1 MPFLR
6 AARRPEVQP
15 PIWFAAFR
23 ACCSV
28 RRITCLFFLYVLT
41 VLLLYEIGGVGH
53 MCPADLSCE
62 YPTEG
67 MFWDHPMLPRK
78 PPRVVRSYLV
88 NASAAAAIAAAA
100 AGNATGSGAAGR
112 GRGRHRLGAAGATGG
127 GAGGRAAAGGA
138 AGGAGGGAR
147 GGERGGAAGDA
158 AAGGVEEQ
166 VLVVEQEEEEYVVGG
181 HLLVQETG
189 EGPEKPESC
198 VELCGNVP
206 DCAFWMYDMG
216 SEKGYCKLWAADQN
230 PCEPREWVLL
240 GRAAH
245 FAQRWLVRNRYVV
258 GGYCRTVETMEE
270 KRRKRN
276 APPPP
281 PPPPE
286 EEEEEKRMAEE
297 DVALETNE
305 CPKLT
310 CNTVTRGYMFDH
322 EGKGHFN
329 FTYTGV
335 GPSRPHTCYLLCRKT
350 LGCAFWMYNMR
361 SKRGAC
367 KMWTR
372 EQNPCE
378 PTDAFDST
386 TAHYVAKRPTGS
398 FVIGGNCDK
407 LPPMKGD
414 AKARQAQMAQ
424 QQQVR
429 QEQVQQ

>member
-112 GRGRHRLGAAGATGG
+112 GRAGT
-127 GAGGRAAAGGA
+127 
-138 AGGAGGGAR
+138 
-147 GGERGGAAGDA
+147 
-158 AAGGVEEQ
+158 

-230 PCEPREWVLL
+230 PCEPRE
-240 GRAAH
+240 
-245 FAQRWLVRNRYVV
+245 
-258 GGYCRTVETMEE
+258 
-270 KRRKRN
+270 
-276 APPPP
+276 
-281 PPPPE
+281 
-286 EEEEEKRMAEE
+286 
-297 DVALETNE
+297 
-305 CPKLT
+305 
-310 CNTVTRGYMFDH
+310 
-322 EGKGHFN
+322 
-329 FTYTGV
+329 GV
-335 GPSRPHTCYLLCRKT
+335 PA
-350 LGCAFWMYNMR
+350 LGCLSFTAVA
-361 SKRGAC
+361 GA
-367 KMWTR
+367 
-372 EQNPCE
+372 QPV
-378 PTDAFDST
+378 P
-386 TAHYVAKRPTGS
+386 
-398 FVIGGNCDK
+398 GGGV
-407 LPPMKGD
+407 LP
-414 AKARQAQMAQ
+414 
-424 QQQVR
+424 
-429 QEQVQQ
+429 